1 MADEPG
7 HGASQTQ
14 QELKNLVTDIFGDSD
29 EEKDVPTSKPKST
42 TDYEVNIFGD
52 SDDEEEQPK
61 TAKKK
66 EIEDIFG
73 DSDEEAE
80 QPVRTVSKAK
90 DTDNLVDSDEENE
103 SYQRQPSRKKEG
115 KGKKRKLKGSKKIP
129 KRKKSVDREAV
140 RRDDGERESGD
151 EYDSGEEAPV
161 TAADQDFIDKD
172 DDENADLMKEYE
184 EDNQDFGDERPDDYG
199 SSNYKSSKSSSS
211 NNYNSER
218 VSMGANETDP
228 MSMALKGMKRP
239 KTRQMSD
246 SEKDIFI
253 DKLQKK
259 MSDAVAMDNECFL
272 RKEPAIYKVQLLPKV
287 QTALSMKHMQQMM
300 LDKDILCFLRDW
312 IEPRD
317 ATTLPALSVRTAIY
331 EILLRLN
338 CSPEH
343 LKRVLNEKPPIGV
356 TIVSLRRHK
365 METAANKRILKE
377 VMEKWSR
384 PIFGKQSDER
394 ARGSGGLQNDTT
406 EVRESLRQ
414 RDEEE
419 KAEIA
424 GRMAGGNQGELD
436 AVLSGQAQTAV
447 AKNAEFNRARVPYSK
462 GFLFTQQPQL
472 KEIDKQ
478 DVREKSMG
486 EGRNKLFKRMTEK
499 GAQAGGLG
507 KKAVTRATDMRV
519 SGRITCD

>member
-1 MADEPG
+1 
-7 HGASQTQ
+7 
-14 QELKNLVTDIFGDSD
+14 
-29 EEKDVPTSKPKST
+29 
-42 TDYEVNIFGD
+42 
-52 SDDEEEQPK
+52 
-61 TAKKK
+61 
-66 EIEDIFG
+66 
-73 DSDEEAE
+73 
-80 QPVRTVSKAK
+80 
-90 DTDNLVDSDEENE
+90 
-103 SYQRQPSRKKEG
+103 
-115 KGKKRKLKGSKKIP
+115 
-129 KRKKSVDREAV
+129 
-140 RRDDGERESGD
+140 
-151 EYDSGEEAPV
+151 
-161 TAADQDFIDKD
+161 
-172 DDENADLMKEYE
+172 
-184 EDNQDFGDERPDDYG
+184 
-199 SSNYKSSKSSSS
+199 
-211 NNYNSER
+211 
-218 VSMGANETDP
+218 
-228 MSMALKGMKRP
+228 
-239 KTRQMSD
+239 
-246 SEKDIFI
+246 
-253 DKLQKK
+253 
-259 MSDAVAMDNECFL
+259 
-272 RKEPAIYKVQLLPKV
+272 
-287 QTALSMKHMQQMM
+287 
-300 LDKDILCFLRDW
+300 
-312 IEPRD
+312 
-317 ATTLPALSVRTAIY
+317 
-331 EILLRLN
+331 
-338 CSPEH
+338 
-343 LKRVLNEKPPIGV
+343 
-356 TIVSLRRHK
+356 